1 MELKINICTSDSCK
15 VIVQDLTLDYTK
27 ESSDD
32 DITKPKYSD
41 TKSLIII
48 QKFSSEDS
56 SIVKNFFVE
65 HNIGEDIVFPIPI
78 EFDGWFKVS
87 YIVLPTLQWIQK
99 YDLED
104 ISSEYNLVYFT
115 NNDKIYKLS
124 GRQYS
129 EVTLAEIIEVN
140 PDSNTT
146 ISKYTQDNV
155 SICNLRKCYMDLVNK
170 ILNSNFIGR
179 CFSNNIDKNLIF
191 KRDILWMA
199 LNSIKYLV
207 EFCQFAE
214 AQRLIER
221 LISCNGLC
229 SNNLTNSQK
238 NGCGCMHM

>member
-27 ESSDD
+27 ESFDD

-124 GRQYS
+124 GGQYS

-170 ILNSNFIGR
+170 ILNSNYIGR

>member
-15 VIVQDLTLDYTK
+15 VIVQDLTSDYTK
-27 ESSDD
+27 ESFDD

-99 YDLED
+99 YDSED

-124 GRQYS
+124 GGQYS

-155 SICNLRKCYMDLVNK
+155 SICNLRKC
-170 ILNSNFIGR
+170 
-179 CFSNNIDKNLIF
+179 C
-191 KRDILWMA
+191 
-199 LNSIKYLV
+199 
-207 EFCQFAE
+207 
-214 AQRLIER
+214 
-221 LISCNGLC
+221 
-229 SNNLTNSQK
+229 
-238 NGCGCMHM
+238 